1 MTIGADIDL
10 TGKTWTPLTRWIGTL
25 EGNGKTISGITYS
38 DNTTTDNVGIIA
50 NIVANGNNIKGTIQN
65 LTLKNCSISST
76 SAEKVGALTG
86 MADRGRLL
94 NNTIE
99 NCTVTATKKAGAL
112 AGRTSYASD
121 DVDGVPTLLITGN
134 KVVSCTVTSSDANY
148 AGAMIGLIRSDNN
161 TYDISNT
168 YVYITTVNGTV
179 ASTVED
185 VYGAAEDAVLK
196 GTDTVTVVA
205 KEEAPSIPLTNG
217 MQVVIYNPANKK
229 ALSSQPASA
238 GSYYQKGVNVTL
250 ADGKLTGF
258 ADTEIWTV
266 VANEDGT
273 YSFEQGGKKIA
284 MQDSFSS
291 MSLGAA
297 NDKWE
302 VIALGDGLFNI
313 KNVKRGNFIE
323 WYASKNN
330 WSTYTSSNAATD
342 PLFQLA
348 FFEVVETE
356 EPACEHKNTE
366 VVGAKDATETEEGYT
381 GDTVCKDCG
390 TVVAVG
396 EKIPVIVNDPAADST
411 LTIAE
416 ALALGASKAH
426 NTYTA
431 GKYYVV
437 GEITEVYNTQ
447 YGNMK
452 IKDAEGNILTIYGTY
467 SADGSTRYDSLEVK
481 PVAGDTVKIY
491 GIVGQFN
498 GTAQIK
504 NGWIVEHTPAV
515 CEHANTEIV
524 GAKEATET
532 EEGYTG
538 DKVCTKCGETVEKGT
553 TIPVKTPETVE
564 PAPTGDAMIVVV
576 AAVLLA
582 GAAIALISRKRRFN

>member
-1 MTIGADIDL
+1 MNKFNFKSLVAVLL
-10 TGKTWTPLTRWIGTL
+10 TVLM
-25 EGNGKTISGITYS
+25 
-38 DNTTTDNVGIIA
+38 VF
-50 NIVANGNNIKGTIQN
+50 
-65 LTLKNCSISST
+65 SILPVT
-76 SAEKVGALTG
+76 VSAAET
-86 MADRGRLL
+86 
-94 NNTIE
+94 
-99 NCTVTATKKAGAL
+99 TATKVTDIANLAVGDQVILVNQDGTHAMGVQSGTKRDIVACEATDGSVTVSGAMAVLTVEAGTQAGTFAL
-112 AGRTSYASD
+112 KASD
-121 DVDGVPTLLITGN
+121 GYIGFNNGVTKNQVHTIATLNDDASWTITIADGVATIINVGTSARYLQYNINANQERFACYKNTLQDPVIY
-134 KVVSCTVTSSDANY
+134 K
-148 AGAMIGLIRSDNN
+148 I
-161 TYDISNT
+161 
-168 YVYITTVNGTV
+168 
-179 ASTVED
+179 E
-185 VYGAAEDAVLK
+185 AAEA
-196 GTDTVTVVA
+196 
-205 KEEAPSIPLTNG
+205 
-217 MQVVIYNPANKK
+217 
-229 ALSSQPASA
+229 
-238 GSYYQKGVNVTL
+238 
-250 ADGKLTGF
+250 
-258 ADTEIWTV
+258 
-266 VANEDGT
+266 
-273 YSFEQGGKKIA
+273 
-284 MQDSFSS
+284 
-291 MSLGAA
+291 
-297 NDKWE
+297 
-302 VIALGDGLFNI
+302 
-313 KNVKRGNFIE
+313 
-323 WYASKNN
+323 
-330 WSTYTSSNAATD
+330 
-342 PLFQLA
+342 
-348 FFEVVETE
+348 
-356 EPACEHKNTE
+356 PACEHKNTE

-390 TVVAVG
+390 TVVAAG

-411 LTIAE
+411 LTIVE

-538 DKVCTKCGETVEKGT
+538 DKVCTKCGETVEQGT
-553 TIPVKTPETVE
+553 TIPVKAPETVE
-564 PAPTGDAMIVVV
+564 PAPTGDGMIVVV